1 MMNFP
6 QKSLRTKLIVYFLIS
21 SLIPLALIGYMAY
34 DNGRRA
40 LEEETINQ
48 LTTTRTLKEGEINT
62 WISERG
68 KNLLILSKDYD
79 TKKYFTILAAHE
91 KGDPVYVEAHRVLLN
106 HFSTLVNT
114 EPDFREIYV
123 LEAEKGEVIA
133 STSKKN
139 EGTDES
145 NATYFIEGR
154 KETYIEEV
162 QLSLELGRP
171 VITIATPI
179 IDDKGEL
186 AGVIVGRISLDAMD
200 GIMEERSGLDKTG
213 ETYLINKF
221 NRYASDLRL
230 VAGMPLKKE
239 IHTVG
244 IDDCLLKKSGVGLY
258 ENYNG
263 VPVIGSYKWMEET
276 QLCILAE
283 ITQTE
288 AFESILRFRNI
299 VVTMIIVIALFLI
312 IFAIFLSR
320 SLIEPINQLVKGTER
335 IGKGDLQ
342 YKINIK
348 SKDEVGRLA
357 ESFNNMTKNL
367 EASQKQLV
375 QSEKL
380 VSLGRLAAGV
390 AHEINSPLT
399 NISTS
404 AQILL
409 RKKDKSDPTTE
420 RLKVIEENVDLA
432 TKIVSGLLDFARPPK
447 PIFEEVDINDLLVR
461 TLKMLKYLFIN
472 IDLRVYLDKG
482 RPSIMGDSGQLQ
494 QVFINLMTNAS
505 QAMPDGGEL
514 SVSTWME
521 NGYIEIDIKDNGHGI
536 AKEDMNKIFDPF
548 FTTREHGE
556 GTGLGLSI
564 SHGIIQKHNGKIEVK
579 SEIGEG
585 TTFIIKLPVGV
596 GK

>member
-1 MMNFP
+1 M
-6 QKSLRTKLIVYFLIS
+6 VYFLIS
-21 SLIPLALIGYMAY
+21 SLVPLTLIGYMAY

-48 LTTTRTLKEGEINT
+48 LTAARTLKEGGINI
-62 WISERG
+62 WISERE
-68 KNLLILSKDYD
+68 KNLFILSKDD
-79 TKKYFTILAAHE
+79 ETKEYFRILAAHE
-91 KGDPVYVEAHRVLLN
+91 KGDPVYVGAHRVLIN
-106 HFSTLVNT
+106 HFSTLVSA

-123 LEAEKGEVIA
+123 LDAEKGEVIA

-139 EGTDES
+139 EGKDES

-154 KETYIEEV
+154 NGTYLEEV

-171 VITIATPI
+171 VITLATPI
-179 IDDKGEL
+179 NDEDNKL
-186 AGVIVGRISLDAMD
+186 VGVIVGRISLDEMD
-200 GIMEERSGLDKTG
+200 MIMEERSGLGKTG

-221 NRYASDLRL
+221 YRYASDLRL
-230 VAGMPLKKE
+230 VAGIPLKKE
-239 IHTVG
+239 LHTKG
-244 IDDCLLKKSGVGLY
+244 IDDCLLQKSGVGLY

-283 ITQTE
+283 ITQAE

-299 VVTMIIVIALFLI
+299 VLTMTIVIALFLI

-320 SLIEPINQLVKGTER
+320 SLIEPINQLVRGTER

-367 EASQKQLV
+367 EASQKRLV

-380 VSLGRLAAGV
+380 ASLGRLAAGV

-409 RKKDKSDPTTE
+409 RKKDKSDPKTE
-420 RLKVIEENVDLA
+420 RLEVIEGNVVLA
-432 TKIVSGLLDFARPPK
+432 TKIVRGLLDFARPPK
-447 PIFEEVDINDLLVR
+447 PIFEEVEINELIVR
-461 TLKMLKYLFIN
+461 TLKILKYQFTN
-472 IDLRVYLDKG
+472 IKLHVYLDKEL
-482 RPSIMGDSGQLQ
+482 PSIMGDSGQLQ
-494 QVFINLMTNAS
+494 QVLINLMTNAS
-505 QAMPDGGEL
+505 QAMPNDGDL
-514 SVSTWME
+514 SVSTWRE
-521 NGYIEIDIKDNGHGI
+521 NGFVEIDIKDTGHGI

-548 FTTREHGE
+548 FTTRKHGE

-579 SEIGEG
+579 SKIGEG